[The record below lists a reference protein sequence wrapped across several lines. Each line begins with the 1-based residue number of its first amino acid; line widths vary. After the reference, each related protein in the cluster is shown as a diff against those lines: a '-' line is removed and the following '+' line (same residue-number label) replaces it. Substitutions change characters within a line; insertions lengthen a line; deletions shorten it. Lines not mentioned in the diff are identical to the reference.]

1 MKHISV
7 GFVIASF
14 LFVSGSATAQ
24 VSVATT
30 LTDGDVAS
38 ECLKLETSL
47 LRFGSRDANTN
58 YEVTAL
64 QDFLISKEFLTGQ
77 TTGYFGRLTVNAV
90 KAYQKSVGVSP
101 TGNVGSLTR
110 AVIFEDSCKGTSS
123 APDGT
128 GGINIGT
135 SVITPGATIDD
146 NSGINDAGDVVV
158 FGQTSGLSAIGIV
171 IAGPSGDKVYAS
183 GPITVS
189 NNQYKKVISKND
201 IVVNPG
207 QYLVYVIDYY
217 KNVKMASKYITI
229 GSISSAK
236 ATIDENS
243 GQSDAGVTI
252 FGEAR
257 GVSVIGITIGG
268 PSGDKEYG
276 SGPIT
281 VSNNQYKK
289 VIPKSDI
296 AVNPGKYMV
305 AVFDYYT
312 NTKLAT
318 RYITIGTEATSFQA
332 SPSVEVVGTPSIALK
347 YDSNNKESLLA
358 GYAKVK
364 ITAGKETLILNI
376 TNGAP
381 TNLIGFSSENGNRVG
396 AITRVYGSDE
406 KGNNGNSYI
415 ATLRPGESEIYSAE
429 ISASAKHLLQGVY
442 MVKVDSVYGQSGQL
456 VLDGSTYKGETTS
469 KRILV
474 IGETSPNITGV
485 SIRPTGEVTIKGT
498 RFHPTSN
505 IVAISG
511 TSKTLPSTNNQTN
524 IVFKAS
530 DFNLAVG
537 QYFVTVESAS
547 EGKGNTFVFSVDEG
561 TITTSV
567 LSAKLTASPTTVDYL
582 GGYDYFTLSS
592 TGAVSCKLHY
602 KEAPN
607 AAWSVGQGIP
617 SPNYTWKP
625 YRGYTKTT
633 SYYATCADATGKTV
647 ESNTITVTVLPKSTT
662 QAACTIADI
671 YAVQVPGYTYND
683 LYMKIM
689 APPSTVTTSTL
700 YGITGAESWDNLTF
714 TEYKSGDGYKIL
726 KATQTLNSTGAA
738 YVISK
743 KSSIQLKAG
752 GAVICPMPAV
762 PSPEGM
768 GLLEGIPS
776 QVFTTANTV
785 TTALAN
791 GITTFA
797 SRALGASSASAME
810 CTTLERNIHR
820 GDESTTTTKLQQF
833 LISKGFLSE
842 KATGFFGDLTIE
854 AVKAYQRSLGLKES
868 GMVYDLT
875 REAIMKETCQ

>member
-7 GFVIASF
+7 GFIIASF
-14 LFVSGSATAQ
+14 LFVSGSASAQ

-30 LTDGDVAS
+30 LSDGDVAS
-38 ECLKLETSL
+38 ECLKLETPL

-123 APDGT
+123 APEGT

-135 SVITPGATIDD
+135 SPSSPGVVMATIDD
-146 NSGINDAGDVVV
+146 NSGVSDGGDLVV

-189 NNQYKKVISKND
+189 NNQYKKVISRND
-201 IVVNPG
+201 VVVNPG
-207 QYLVYVIDYY
+207 QYLVYVTDYY
-217 KNVKMASKYITI
+217 KNVKLTSKYLTL
-229 GSISSAK
+229 GSSKSIK
-236 ATIDENS
+236 ATIDGNS
-243 GQSDAGVTI
+243 GQSEGGVTI
-252 FGEAR
+252 FGEAS

-268 PSGDKEYG
+268 PSGDKVYG

-296 AVNPGKYMV
+296 VVNPGQYLV
-305 AVFDYYT
+305 YVTDYYT
-312 NTKLAT
+312 NSKLAT
-318 RYITIGTEATSFQA
+318 RYITIGTEVTSFYS

-347 YDSNNKESLLA
+347 YDSNNKESTLA

-376 TNGAP
+376 SNGAP

-406 KGNNGNSYI
+406 KGNNGNNYI

-442 MVKVDSVYGQSGQL
+442 MVKVGSIYGQSGQL
-456 VLDGSTYKGETTS
+456 VLDGSMYKGETTS

-485 SIRPTGEVTIKGT
+485 SIKSTGEITIKGT

-511 TSKTLPSTNNQTN
+511 TSKTFPSTNSQTS

-530 DFNLAVG
+530 DFNLGVG

-561 TITTSV
+561 TIT
-567 LSAKLTASPTTVDYL
+567 
-582 GGYDYFTLSS
+582 
-592 TGAVSCKLHY
+592 
-602 KEAPN
+602 
-607 AAWSVGQGIP
+607 
-617 SPNYTWKP
+617 
-625 YRGYTKTT
+625 
-633 SYYATCADATGKTV
+633 
-647 ESNTITVTVLPKSTT
+647 VLPKVTT
-662 QAACTIADI
+662 QTACTIADI

-683 LYMKIM
+683 LYMKVM
-689 APPSTVTTSTL
+689 SPPSTLTTSTM

-738 YVISK
+738 YVIGK

-752 GAVICPMPAV
+752 GAVICPMPAIS
-762 PSPEGM
+762 SPEGM

-842 KATGFFGDLTIE
+842 RATGFFGDLTIE

-868 GMVYDLT
+868 GMAYDLT